1 MSAISEFTQSYFL
14 WKEAVAA
21 GAVIGALCGFL
32 GVYVV
37 LRRIIFVSAALTQ
50 VSGLGVAF
58 AFYIQAFAVGLAV
71 PFANPTISSLIFTL
85 IAAYLFAIKKD
96 SLKITKEGVIG
107 FGFLLASASV
117 LILGDKLTHGAHDI
131 SDIIFG
137 TAVVVSEK
145 ELYYILIVALVVGAL
160 FRKYHKDF
168 IFVSFDPDSAT
179 LFKFPVKLANA
190 LLLVS
195 IGAVISISTKAI
207 GALPVFGLLTLP
219 ALCSLQLTEKL
230 SRIFILSVIIGVVSS
245 VLGYFFSFIFSTPTG
260 ASITLTASFI
270 LILCSAAGRLRNYQY

>member
-1 MSAISEFTQSYFL
+1 MSGISEFINSYFL

-37 LRRIIFVSAALTQ
+37 FRRIIFVSAALTQ
-50 VSGLGVAF
+50 VSGLGVAIS
-58 AFYIQAFAVGLAV
+58 FYIQAVAVGWAV
-71 PFANPTISSLIFTL
+71 SFANPSISSLILTL
-85 IAAYLFAIKKD
+85 AAAYLFALKKD
-96 SLKITKEGVIG
+96 SLKITQEGIIG

-117 LILGDKLTHGAHDI
+117 LILGDKITRGAHDI

-145 ELYYILIVALVVGAL
+145 ELYYILTVALVVGL
-160 FRKYHKDF
+160 LHWKHYKDC
-168 IFVSFDPDSAT
+168 IFVSFDPDSAN
-179 LFKFPVKLANA
+179 LFNYPVKLTNA
-190 LLLVS
+190 LLLIS

-230 SRIFILSVIIGVVSS
+230 NRVFILSVIIGTVSS
-245 VLGYFFSFIFSTPTG
+245 VLGYFFSFIFSIPTG
-260 ASITLTASFI
+260 ASITLIASVIFI
-270 LILCSAAGRLRNYQY
+270 ISSIINVYRTMH